1 MKRYTQILILVAITA
16 LLVSVIALLRFHLLA
31 RYLYVV
37 PKYTTFFCYLELV
50 ELVYL
55 RSPPLLPHF
64 KLCGKIRPPYIVDRL
79 EREEYLRKKAERKA
93 DLYFIGGLLGTLAGT
108 VLGWLL
114 AKFF

>member
-1 MKRYTQILILVAITA
+1 MTEEQRKA
-16 LLVSVIALLRFHLLA
+16 LENISIEVPDIAL
-31 RYLYVV
+31 
-37 PKYTTFFCYLELV
+37 
-50 ELVYL
+50 
-55 RSPPLLPHF
+55 
-64 KLCGKIRPPYIVDRL
+64 GKIRPPYIVDRL